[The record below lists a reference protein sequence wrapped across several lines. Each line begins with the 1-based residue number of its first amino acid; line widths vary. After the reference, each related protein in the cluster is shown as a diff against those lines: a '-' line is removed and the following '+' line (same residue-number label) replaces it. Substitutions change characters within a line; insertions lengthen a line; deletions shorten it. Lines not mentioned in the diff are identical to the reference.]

1 MLWLRLLLLLLDHHI
16 HLYDLRYSN
25 KPLDVMK
32 GHKKAVS
39 YVRFA
44 DNSTIV
50 SASTDCTLRSWTL
63 PGPDAQSLLPSATAQ
78 PNRVFSGHVNEK
90 NFVGL
95 GVQGDLLACGS
106 ENNSVFV
113 YHRDLSK
120 PLASFRFSS
129 TCPLTDS
136 SLESD
141 VQQFVSSLCWK
152 PNTNMLVAA
161 NSQGNI
167 RILEIV

>member
-1 MLWLRLLLLLLDHHI
+1 MFGLDHHV
-16 HLYDLRYSN
+16 HLYDLRNAS
-25 KPLDVMK
+25 KPLDVLK

-39 YVRFA
+39 YVKFA
-44 DNSTIV
+44 DSATIV

-63 PGPDAQSLLPSATAQ
+63 PGQGTPNLLPAATAQ
-78 PNRVFSGHVNEK
+78 LSRVFSGHVNEK

-95 GVQGDLLACGS
+95 GVHGDLLACGS

-120 PLASFRFSS
+120 PLASFRFASS
-129 TCPLTDS
+129 CPLTDS

-152 PNTNMLVAA
+152 PKTNMLVAA